1 MIKMKDL
8 IKSQGDIF
16 RKKHMWTEAPDD
28 DKKSAPPTGGQQ
40 PPESKKLK
48 IDIPNSPF
56 EPDAQQITDKLKQI
70 LTSWADNVYPND
82 RVRWS
87 DYYHDIERLVKQIEG
102 QTDEV

>member
-1 MIKMKDL
+1 MKDL

-16 RKKHMWTEAPDD
+16 RKKHMWTEGPDD
-28 DKKSAPPTGGQQ
+28 EKKSAPPAGGGQQ

-48 IDIPNSPF
+48 IDIPASPF
-56 EPDAQQITDKLKQI
+56 EPDVQQITDQLKQT
-70 LTSWADNVYPND
+70 LKSWATNQYSND

-87 DYYHDIERLVKQIEG
+87 DYYYDIKRLVKQIEG